1 MSEGKDDESLSIGD
15 LDGVASGYV
24 YDTGESVEVIDN
36 EGNVVESFALNKRSL
51 TRRLPSPLP
60 TVVALQA
67 QGHWF
72 EPSIAHQKT
81 RGRTRLLSDLL
92 SCYRATCI
100 WVTYACDLRPQQASN
115 KHTNALERP
124 TTVSIIWRTRCKAP
138 CYSHTNGEHGGTK
151 HHGKCSTLRN
161 PRSQSLRF

>member
-60 TVVALQA
+60 TVVALQ
-67 QGHWF
+67 HKVMSSNLVS
-72 EPSIAHQKT
+72 PN
-81 RGRTRLLSDLL
+81 RLAKKLFGL
-92 SCYRATCI
+92 
-100 WVTYACDLRPQQASN
+100 
-115 KHTNALERP
+115 
-124 TTVSIIWRTRCKAP
+124 TTGCRR
-138 CYSHTNGEHGGTK
+138 
-151 HHGKCSTLRN
+151 
-161 PRSQSLRF
+161 